1 MDIKKFSKIKD
12 IITSLVILIIVF
24 SAAIL
29 LVISVIKS
37 LKRLIIGL
45 SNMDTVIIVTLITGG
60 VSIAGVLISSVI
72 SKIIEYRQNTK
83 RYLYEKKEEPYSEF
97 IEMVYKIQENIKD
110 NREYSEDDMLKD
122 VLNFSRKLTLWGSN
136 NVIRKWLDFRKV
148 NQDQNNNQS
157 DNLFILEDI
166 IFEIGKD
173 MGHKKRGLKQG
184 DILSFFIN
192 DIGDYL
198 PNEKISNDKF

>member
-1 MDIKKFSKIKD
+1 MDRKKISEIKD
-12 IITSLVILIIVF
+12 IIQSLLILIIVF
-24 SAAIL
+24 IAAIL
-29 LVISVIKS
+29 LLISVIKS

-60 VSIAGVLISSVI
+60 VSIAGVIISSVI

-110 NREYSEDDMLKD
+110 NQEYSDDDMLKD

-148 NQDQNNNQS
+148 SQDQINNPS
-157 DNLFILEDI
+157 DNLFILEEI
-166 IFEIGKD
+166 IFEIRKD
-173 MGHKKRGLKQG
+173 MGHNKRGLKQG

-192 DIGDYL
+192 DVSDYL
-198 PNEKISNDKF
+198 PNEEINNDKS